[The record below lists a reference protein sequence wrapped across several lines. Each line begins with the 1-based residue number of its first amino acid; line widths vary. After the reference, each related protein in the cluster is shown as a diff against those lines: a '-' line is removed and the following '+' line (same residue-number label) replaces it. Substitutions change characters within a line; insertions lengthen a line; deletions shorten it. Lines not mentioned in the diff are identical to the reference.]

1 MRTFKFNMR
10 AGRFVKVGA
19 DKAPAPAPEVAQDA
33 AEKPAPKKKGRK
45 PKNKAAEPAN
55 K

>member
-1 MRTFKFNMR
+1 MRAYKFDVR

-45 PKNKAAEPAN
+45 PKNKAAAPAD